1 MSIKN
6 KLTFI
11 TLIFSSVIIFLMA
24 INSIALE
31 TLSTVRAHVNSEGQ
45 WSKGQKDA
53 FYFLARYTTTHR
65 EEEYQK
71 FRKNLEITFIYK
83 KARLELLKKSPDL
96 ALVDAALLAVNNH
109 PDDVR
114 PMGVIFKR
122 FNWLDYFQKAL
133 NIWTEADDK
142 IEKLELITNEIHQLV
157 LTNKFTPELSTN
169 YLAQIDTLNKELT
182 ELEVQYSFQMG
193 EAARWITSVLFWVTL
208 TLSILCLTLAL
219 FATRA
224 IRKKILNSIDALKLG
239 TIRAEQGL
247 LSVPIQTNS
256 SLNSHDELDQ
266 LAVSFNKMTESLN
279 KAIVE
284 RDNALE
290 KLELRARELSEVQEL
305 AHIGSWEWDIDKQVI
320 IASQEYCRIFGY
332 NPTESHLTFEQL
344 IKRVHPAD
352 QTIVKTTFNNI
363 FVEKKSFTID
373 YKLLMENGEI
383 RELTVQGRVALDDN
397 GEIIRIVGSS
407 QDITERIKIQ
417 SQMIQSSKMAS
428 LGEMASGI
436 AHEINNPL
444 TIIKLA
450 ASQLQKNI
458 DSKGPDLAGSITS
471 ISRIDSTVDRISKII
486 LGLRTFSRDGKNDP
500 VELVSVDEMLEDML
514 SFCNER
520 LKHHAIKLIK
530 NNILPDL
537 LFEGRKIEIT
547 QVLLNLLNNSIDAI
561 EFADHKWIKIS
572 VLNDDQYLEIKVT
585 DSGLGIPLELQNK
598 IFQPFFTSK
607 EIGKGT
613 GLGLSLS
620 QTIMQNHQGELFID
634 LKSQN
639 TCFVL
644 RLPKKQSNIR
654 PLA

>member
-6 KLTFI
+6 KLTLI
-11 TLIFSSVIIFLMA
+11 TLIFSSVIIFLMG

-65 EEEYQK
+65 TEEYQK
-71 FRKNLEITFIYK
+71 FRENLKITFFYK
-83 KARLELLKKSPDL
+83 KARLELLKDKTDFQ
-96 ALVDAALLAVNNH
+96 LVDAALISVNNH

-114 PMGVIFKR
+114 AMGVLFKR
-122 FNWLDYFQKAL
+122 FIWLSYFQKAL
-133 NIWTEADDK
+133 NIWTEADK
-142 IEKLELITNEIHQLV
+142 KVEELEVITNEIHELI
-157 LTNKFTPELSTN
+157 LKNRFTPELSST
-169 YLAQIDTLNKELT
+169 YLANIDALNKELT
-182 ELEVQYSFQMG
+182 ELEVQYSFHMG

-208 TLSILCLTLAL
+208 TISTLCLIFAL
-219 FATRA
+219 FASRS
-224 IRKKILNSIDALKLG
+224 IRKKILSSINALKLG

-247 LSVPIQTNS
+247 LSIPIQTHS
-256 SLNSHDELDQ
+256 SLNSQDELDQ
-266 LAVSFNKMTESLN
+266 LAVYFNKMTESLN
-279 KAIVE
+279 KTIAE

-290 KLELRARELSEVQEL
+290 KLELRARQLSEVQEM
-305 AHIGSWEWDIDKQVI
+305 AHIGSWEWDVDKQLI
-320 IASQEYCRIFGY
+320 IASEEYCRIFGY
-332 NPTESHLTFEQL
+332 NPIESHLTFDHL
-344 IKRVHPAD
+344 MKRVHPAD
-352 QTIVKTTFNNI
+352 QQIVKSTFNNI

-373 YKLLMENGEI
+373 YKLLMDNGEI
-383 RELTVQGRVALDDN
+383 REITLQGRVLLDESD
-397 GEIIRIVGSS
+397 EIIRIVGSS
-407 QDITERIKIQ
+407 QDITERLKIQ

-458 DSKGPDLAGSITS
+458 DSKEPDLAGSIIS
-471 ISRIDSTVDRISKII
+471 ISRIDSTVDRISKIV

-500 VELVSVDEMLEDML
+500 VELVSVDELLEDML
-514 SFCNER
+514 SFCIER
-520 LKHHAIKLIK
+520 LRHHAIKLIK
-530 NNILPDL
+530 DNILPDL

-561 EFADHKWIKIS
+561 ELAEHKWIKIS
-572 VLNDDQYLEIKVT
+572 VLNDGQYLEIKVT
-585 DSGLGIPLELQNK
+585 DSGAGIPLELQNK

-620 QTIMQNHQGELFID
+620 QTIMKNHQGELFID

-639 TCFVL
+639 TSFVL
-644 RLPKKQSNIR
+644 RLPKKQSF
-654 PLA
+654 

>member
-6 KLTFI
+6 KLTLI
-11 TLIFSSVIIFLMA
+11 TLIFSSVIIFLMG

-53 FYFLARYTTTHR
+53 FYFLARYTATHR

-71 FRKNLEITFIYK
+71 FRENLEVTFVYK
-83 KARLELLKKSPDL
+83 KARIELLKETPDL
-96 ALVDAALLAVNNH
+96 KLVDAALLAVNNH

-122 FNWLDYFQKAL
+122 FNWLPYFQKAL
-133 NIWTEADDK
+133 NIWAEADKK

-157 LTNKFTPELSTN
+157 STNRFTPELSSN
-169 YLAQIDTLNKELT
+169 YLAKIDTLNKELT

-193 EAARWITSVLFWVTL
+193 EAARWITSVLFWMTL
-208 TLSILCLTLAL
+208 TISILCLIFAI

-266 LAVSFNKMTESLN
+266 LAVYFNKMTESLN
-279 KAIVE
+279 KTIAE

-290 KLELRARELSEVQEL
+290 KLELRARELSEIQEL
-305 AHIGSWEWDIDKQVI
+305 AHIGSWEWDTDKQLI

-332 NPTESHLTFEQL
+332 DPAESHLTFEQL
-344 IKRVHPAD
+344 IKRVHPSD
-352 QTIVKTTFNNI
+352 QKTVKATFDNI

-397 GEIIRIVGSS
+397 GEIIRVVGSS

-458 DSKGPDLAGSITS
+458 DSKGPDLAGSIAS

-520 LKHHAIKLIK
+520 LKHHAIKLLK
-530 NNILPDL
+530 DNILPDL

-620 QTIMQNHQGELFID
+620 QTIMKNHQGQLFID

-644 RLPKKQSNIR
+644 RLPKRQSN
-654 PLA
+654 

>member
-1 MSIKN
+1 MG
-6 KLTFI
+6 
-11 TLIFSSVIIFLMA
+11 

-71 FRKNLEITFIYK
+71 FRENLKITFFYK
-83 KARLELLKKSPDL
+83 KARLELLKETTDFEV
-96 ALVDAALLAVNNH
+96 VDAALISVNNH

-114 PMGVIFKR
+114 PMGVLFKR
-122 FNWLDYFQKAL
+122 FIWLSYFQKAL
-133 NIWTEADDK
+133 NIWTAADEK
-142 IEKLELITNEIHQLV
+142 VEKLEVITNEIHELV
-157 LTNKFTPELSTN
+157 TKNRFTLELSSN
-169 YLAQIDTLNKELT
+169 YLAKIDALNKEMT

-208 TLSILCLTLAL
+208 TISILCLIFAL
-219 FATRA
+219 FGTRS
-224 IRKKILNSIDALKLG
+224 IHKKILNSINALKLG

-247 LSVPIQTNS
+247 LSIPIQTNS
-256 SLNSHDELDQ
+256 SLNSQDELDQ
-266 LAVSFNKMTESLN
+266 LAVYFNKMTESLN
-279 KAIVE
+279 KTIAE

-290 KLELRARELSEVQEL
+290 KLELRARELARVQEM
-305 AHIGSWEWDIDKQVI
+305 AHIGSWEWDIDKQLI
-320 IASQEYCRIFGY
+320 IASEEYCRIFGY

-352 QTIVKTTFNNI
+352 QKLFKTTFNNI

-373 YKLLMENGEI
+373 YKLLMENEEI
-383 RELTVQGRVALDDN
+383 REITVQGRVMLDDS

-458 DSKGPDLAGSITS
+458 DSKEPDLAGSITS

-500 VELVSVDEMLEDML
+500 VELVSVDELLEDML

-530 NNILPDL
+530 DNILPDL

-561 EFADHKWIKIS
+561 ELADHKWIKIS
-572 VLNDDQYLEIKVT
+572 VLSDGQYLEIKVT

-620 QTIMQNHQGELFID
+620 QTIIQNHQGKLFID
-634 LKSQN
+634 IKSQN
-639 TCFVL
+639 TSFVL
-644 RLPKKQSNIR
+644 RLPKRQSF
-654 PLA
+654 